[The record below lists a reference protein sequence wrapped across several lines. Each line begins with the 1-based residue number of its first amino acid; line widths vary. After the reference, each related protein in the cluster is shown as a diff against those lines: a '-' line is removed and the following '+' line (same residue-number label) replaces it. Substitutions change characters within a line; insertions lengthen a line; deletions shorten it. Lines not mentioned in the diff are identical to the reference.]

1 MCTLKSM
8 CVFCLLGI
16 QPLQLSFDMS
26 LTEDKPEAP
35 GETPD
40 PQAVG
45 LSGTRP
51 LGLGVAV
58 LPPLPPDTTVSMPIL
73 PSAVAQKKR
82 SSPLPTPPPPP
93 RLDVEVCVFIIFYSV
108 QCIIEHRGM
117 SSKWYILYQMT
128 FLFWLSYVMFWK
140 DFATSP
146 CSCTMYCIF

>member
-1 MCTLKSM
+1 MLYYLS
-8 CVFCLLGI
+8 GI

-58 LPPLPPDTTVSMPIL
+58 LPPLPPDTAVSMSLL
-73 PSAVAQKKR
+73 PSTIAQKKR
-82 SSPLPTPPPPP
+82 SSALPAPPPPP
-93 RLDVEVCVFIIFYSV
+93 RLDVEVC
-108 QCIIEHRGM
+108 E
-117 SSKWYILYQMT
+117 
-128 FLFWLSYVMFWK
+128 VMV
-140 DFATSP
+140 
-146 CSCTMYCIF
+146 C

>member
-1 MCTLKSM
+1 MNHSKLFILLIGFERFLPC
-8 CVFCLLGI
+8 CLLGI

-40 PQAVG
+40 PQMGG

-58 LPPLPPDTTVSMPIL
+58 LPPLPPDTNVSMPLL

-82 SSPLPTPPPPP
+82 SSLLPTSPPPV
-93 RLDVEVCVFIIFYSV
+93 RLDVEVCALVI
-108 QCIIEHRGM
+108 
-117 SSKWYILYQMT
+117 
-128 FLFWLSYVMFWK
+128 
-140 DFATSP
+140 
-146 CSCTMYCIF
+146 